1 MKKHRF
7 LPIALCLALL
17 AVSCGESGVKSDE
30 SKASDNKPDVQTSAE
45 TEFQYEYPTLDCEG
59 EDFTILNYSTTWGY
73 YSHIDFESLT
83 GDILDDAIF
92 NRNRTIE
99 KQFNFNLKTEV
110 EDIDKNYTTY
120 KTAILSGDAVYDA
133 AICRSDKM
141 STFITEGYLWN
152 VMDIPE
158 IQIDEPWWD
167 QAVADGARIGS
178 SDKLYI
184 MASDFHLS
192 GFDVTMCT
200 FFNER
205 FMTDLGEEMPYQLV
219 RDGKWTFDKMYDYM
233 KLGASLNGDESY
245 GYEYGK
251 SATYGMTSFG
261 TCVPAMVYGANERY
275 VDIGSDGLPYLAC
288 ENDRFYSV
296 TAKIADMLSKQGE
309 FLNLNS
315 SGENHYEMVFKTGR
329 ALLLVAQL
337 KASFKYRDMQDAYGV
352 LPMPK
357 FDENQ
362 QSYCCYRTGGTPI
375 ISIPVTNNDPTRA
388 GIILDAL
395 SYLSWRD
402 VLPVY
407 YDLNVSQKAL
417 RNEDS
422 IEMLS
427 IIRGSRYFDVSRVYA
442 WCDSLYSSLESTLS
456 AGNPSVASIVASNKT
471 AIETNIQ
478 KTLELLGK

>member
-1 MKKHRF
+1 MKKHRL
-7 LPIALCLALL
+7 LPLALCITLL
-17 AVSCGESGVKSDE
+17 TVSCGNSAANPDDSQ
-30 SKASDNKPDVQTSAE
+30 ASDSTEAEQTSAE
-45 TEFQYEYPTLDCEG
+45 TEFQYDYPELDCGG

-73 YSHIDFESLT
+73 YSYIDFETLT
-83 GDILDDAIF
+83 GDVLDDAIY
-92 NRNRTIE
+92 NRNRSVE
-99 KQFNFNLKTEV
+99 NQFNFTLKTYV

-120 KTAILSGDAVYDA
+120 RTAILSGDAVYDA

-205 FMTDLGEEMPYQLV
+205 FMADLGEEMPYQLV
-219 RDGKWTFDKMYDYM
+219 RDGKWTFDRMYDYM
-233 KLGASLNGDESY
+233 KLGANLNGDDSY
-245 GYEYGK
+245 TYEYGK

-261 TCVPAMVYGANERY
+261 TCVPAMIYGANERY
-275 VDIGSDGLPYLAC
+275 VDIGKDGKPQLAC
-288 ENDRFYSV
+288 ESDRFYSV
-296 TAKIADMLSKQGE
+296 AAKIADMLSQKGE
-309 FLNLNS
+309 FLNINS

-337 KASFKYRDMQDAYGV
+337 KASFKYRDMEDAYGI

-357 FDENQ
+357 YDENQ
-362 QSYCCYRTGGTPI
+362 ENYCCYRTGGTPI
-375 ISIPVTNNDPTRA
+375 ISIPVTNTDPTRA

-395 SYLSWRD
+395 SYQSYRD

-417 RNEDS
+417 RNDDS

-442 WCDSLYSSLESTLS
+442 WCDSLYSSMESKLS
-456 AGNPSVASIVASNKT
+456 SGNASIASDVASNKS

-478 KTLELLGK
+478 KTLDLLGK